1 MLVAALCYA
10 DRVTLA
16 RDDAKKGDPGTDDP
30 ADRRARGAVGLMFD
44 RVFGALFWGKMFSVV
59 AVWTHGIVAAIVVY
73 DATRSALMVGM
84 VGVAQFGPQLL
95 LTPTS
100 GKWADTGRPIR
111 QILLGRVFCAAGS
124 GAAAAWLF
132 TASSTQGT
140 AAAVAVLLGSLLV
153 GFGFAIGGPA
163 MQSIVPSL
171 IRDGELSTAMALNS
185 MPMTVGRILG
195 PAAGAYLAAHL
206 GPASAFAASAGLHLV
221 FAVFLIVV
229 RFPVPPARRSE
240 ADYRVRVAIRYVMGD
255 RRLLLALVAVAVV
268 GVASDSSIT
277 LTPSVVESLGGDT
290 RMVGMLSAVFG
301 VGAAVGMGL
310 LAVLRGRIGAD
321 LVSWLGL
328 WGMAAGCSVLA
339 VGTVTIVAVAG
350 FALAGVGFGWA
361 MTGLGTVVQEQAPE
375 ELRGRIMALWLVGFL
390 GSRPLAAAVLGGTAD
405 AVGVYAAFGVA
416 AVLCGVVIVLCRPSR
431 MAGRGRGDGQPQ
443 RARKSTEGCRIAR
456 KESPTS
462 GRLEM

>member
-1 MLVAALCYA
+1 
-10 DRVTLA
+10 
-16 RDDAKKGDPGTDDP
+16 
-30 ADRRARGAVGLMFD
+30 MFD

-59 AVWTHGIVAAIVVY
+59 AVWTHGIVAAIVIY

-100 GKWADTGRPIR
+100 GKWADTGNPVR

-124 GAAAAWLF
+124 GLVAGWLF
-132 TASSTQGT
+132 TAPSAHGT

-153 GFGFAIGGPA
+153 GFGFAVGGPA

-185 MPMTVGRILG
+185 IPMTVGRILG

-206 GPASAFAASAGLHLV
+206 GPAAAFTVSAALHLV
-221 FAVFLIVV
+221 FALLLIVV
-229 RFPVPPARRSE
+229 RFPPPPPRRPG
-240 ADYRVRVAIRYVMGD
+240 ADYRVRVAVRYALGD
-255 RRLLLALVAVAVV
+255 RRLLLALIAVTVV
-268 GVASDSSIT
+268 GIASDSSIT
-277 LTPSVVESLGGDT
+277 LAPSMADALGGGAGL
-290 RMVGMLSAVFG
+290 VGTLSAVFG
-301 VGAAVGMGL
+301 IGAAIGMAV
-310 LAVLRGRIGAD
+310 LALLRGRIGAD

-328 WGMAAGCSVLA
+328 WGLAAGCTVLA
-339 VGTVTIVAVAG
+339 GGLITDVATAVAVSG
-350 FALAGVGFGWA
+350 FALAGLGFGWA

-375 ELRGRIMALWLVGFL
+375 ELRGRIMALWLVGFI

-416 AVLCGVVIVLCRPSR
+416 AVLCGIVVVLCRPSR
-431 MAGRGRGDGQPQ
+431 QPARG
-443 RARKSTEGCRIAR
+443 
-456 KESPTS
+456 
-462 GRLEM
+462 